1 MFIYLQLNSLSRMLI
16 VNKTGF
22 TFMTLDTAN
31 LKTAVAKTERLMQ
44 GYKSMQCYQDFITYN
59 TTKLSPVYRN
69 GSLQKPFQIG
79 NSKHVI
85 YVTSAACNSSG
96 E

>member
-1 MFIYLQLNSLSRMLI
+1 MLI

>member
-1 MFIYLQLNSLSRMLI
+1 MRI
-16 VNKTGF
+16 VNNTGF
-22 TFMTLDTAN
+22 TFMTQDTAN
-31 LKTAVAKTERLMQ
+31 LKTAVVETERLMQ

-59 TTKLSPVYRN
+59 TTKLSLAYRN

-79 NSKHVI
+79 ISKHVI
-85 YVTSAACNSSG
+85 YVASAACNSSG

>member
-1 MFIYLQLNSLSRMLI
+1 MRI

-22 TFMTLDTAN
+22 TFVTLDTAD
-31 LKTAVAKTERLMQ
+31 LKTVVAKTDRLMQ

-59 TTKLSPVYRN
+59 TTKLSLAYRN
-69 GSLQKPFQIG
+69 GSLQKPFQIS

-85 YVTSAACNSSG
+85 YVASAACNSSD